1 MNDLPSK
8 RQLLDRSG
16 YRYNFDRMIYVNR
29 HAKKIFSFEA
39 VDDNN
44 VEWLSGRIAEP
55 NPSNEWIFYFNGPVS
70 ESVRRQLLQEF
81 Q

>member
-1 MNDLPSK
+1 MDNQLSK
-8 RQLLDRSG
+8 RQLLDGSG

-29 HAKKIFSFEA
+29 HARKIFSFE
-39 VDDNN
+39 VVEDND

-70 ESVRRQLLQEF
+70 ESVRRQLLKELQ
-81 Q
+81 